1 MQHGG
6 NRFGNRSSGKGS
18 MVPPPGLEPGTTGLE
33 IRQEGSFPRFLRI
46 IRHGTHGRAW
56 KTWGWGQVRGQ
67 VYSRGFRRAFFSAS
81 RESAFNRE
89 TFSDLPPPHGIFST
103 VSISLGDFGTPS
115 SINEE
120 CFIPR
125 KIECRWG
132 GKNRLENPYAET
144 FQFDSL
150 RSV

>member
-1 MQHGG
+1 MQHG
-6 NRFGNRSSGKGS
+6 GNRSSGKGS

-56 KTWGWGQVRGQ
+56 KTWEWGQVPGQ

-89 TFSDLPPPHGIFST
+89 TFSDLLPPHGIFST
-103 VSISLGDFGTPS
+103 VSISLRDFGTPS
-115 SINEE
+115 SRNEE
-120 CFIPR
+120 GFISAIRVSVGRERTVSKTPMR
-125 KIECRWG
+125 KLS
-132 GKNRLENPYAET
+132 NSAL
-144 FQFDSL
+144 
-150 RSV
+150 